1 MPEEAIGDN
10 IIMNEKHLD
19 DLVSYLKFPSVS
31 TDSHYKENV
40 RDCAEWQGQT
50 WPRSSGRARNL
61 PRRGTTSSHVL

>member
-40 RDCAEWQGQT
+40 RDL
-50 WPRSSGRARNL
+50 SL
-61 PRRGTTSSHVL
+61 IHI